1 MGLGDVPA
9 KEFTA
14 LPLLYLVRERE
25 RGVVVVV
32 VVARPGV
39 VVVGEVGYG

>member
-14 LPLLYLVRERE
+14 LPLLYLVREGE
-25 RGVVVVV
+25 AVVVVV

-39 VVVGEVGYG
+39 VVGEVGYG